1 VTPPAGRFAVAPP
14 ALVEARA
21 LQQRVDRKFLLAVA
35 DLPRLLEGLE
45 HEYLRLDAG
54 GEAWARYHSL
64 YFDTPDRD
72 LFHAH
77 RRGVR
82 PRYKVR
88 IREHV
93 DRGVA
98 FLEVKR
104 KGRDGRTRKQRLD
117 LPCHQRGFGERELRF
132 VREHAAIEPAR
143 LVPCVSSLFRRLTL
157 VARAA
162 EERATI
168 DCSLAFEADD
178 RLEDL
183 RHMAVVEVKQARH
196 DNGSGFLRGL
206 RGLRAQ
212 EIRVSKYCLGTM
224 LLTPVRANVF
234 LPALRA
240 IQRTPA

>member
-1 VTPPAGRFAVAPP
+1 LTLGDQFAIAPP

-35 DLPRLLEGLE
+35 DLPRLLDGLE
-45 HEYLRLDAG
+45 HGYMRLDAG

-64 YFDTPDRD
+64 YFDTRDRD

-77 RRGVR
+77 RRGIR

-98 FLEVKR
+98 FLEVKH
-104 KGRDGRTRKQRLD
+104 KGRDGRTRKQRLP
-117 LPCHQRGFGERELRF
+117 LPCQQGWLGDREMRF
-132 VREHAAIEPAR
+132 VRTHTTLEPAT
-143 LVPCVSSLFRRLTL
+143 LVPCVSSVFRRLTL
-157 VARAA
+157 VACAA

-168 DCSLAFEADD
+168 DCSLGFSAGT

-183 RHMAVVEVKQARH
+183 RHMAVVEVKQARQH
-196 DNGSGFLRGL
+196 NDTAIIRGL
-206 RGLRAQ
+206 RGLHAR
-212 EIRVSKYCLGTM
+212 ELRVSKYCVGTM
-224 LLTPVRANVF
+224 LLTPLRANVF
-234 LPALRA
+234 LPVLKAL
-240 IQRTPA
+240 QRMPV